1 MERGN
6 RVFPMSDRSADVLD
20 TLRRAMRSAGVQVH
34 LNTEVK
40 SVRKQEDGFTLQLA
54 DKTLEQ
60 TDKVIVATGG
70 ISWMGRRG
78 CTKTLER

>member
-1 MERGN
+1 
-6 RVFPMSDRSADVLD
+6 
-20 TLRRAMRSAGVQVH
+20 MRSAGVQVH

-70 ISWMGRRG
+70 ISYESTGSTGDGYRFA
-78 CTKTLER
+78 ESFA